1 MKATIEQIEMLLN
14 QKVRPALAEH
24 EGSVTILSLENGILK
39 VRLTGR
45 CSGCPAAGR
54 TSEELI
60 AAEVKAAFP
69 SVADVVLVEET
80 SRELLDTARKL
91 LRLSSS

>member
-1 MKATIEQIEMLLN
+1 MKATREQIEMILN
-14 QKVRPALAEH
+14 KKVRPALAEH
-24 EGSVTILSLENGILK
+24 EGNVTVLSFKNDILK

-45 CSGCPAAGR
+45 CSGCPAASR

-60 AAEVKAAFP
+60 AAEIKTAFP

-80 SRELLDTARKL
+80 SQELLDAARKL
-91 LRLSSS
+91 LGLPS